1 MAGATFAMNPF
12 GDEGSVLPL
21 TLTSIRGPAYVR
33 GVMIPGLLLGGPTVV
48 LVMGGAALV
57 GPFDLPITVGLVGVS
72 LLTTVVAVTTAPAV
86 GMWFPRFSAISI
98 GQSREVIPPRLLTTA
113 LHFLGVTGPGTLLV
127 LTVLNPELARVLV
140 AGIAGFLPAAL
151 LQLITGENGRGLA
164 DISTWFQSI
173 GTAVQSVGAES
184 FRLVIGGVL
193 VVGAVAIAWL
203 SYRLAVRR
211 FDRYSPP
218 M

>member
-1 MAGATFAMNPF
+1 MNPF

-21 TLTSIRGPAYVR
+21 TLVSISGPAYVR
-33 GVMIPGLLLGGPTVV
+33 GVMLPGLLLGFPIVV
-48 LVMGGAALV
+48 LVTGGAALV
-57 GPFDLPITVGLVGVS
+57 GPFELLAAVGLITVS

-113 LHFLGVTGPGTLLV
+113 LHFLGVTVPGALFVLL
-127 LTVLNPELARVLV
+127 LLDTELVRALI

-151 LQLITGENGRGLA
+151 LQLVASEDGGVLSDG
-164 DISTWFQSI
+164 STWFQGI
-173 GTAVQSVGAES
+173 GTAVQSVSIES
-184 FRLVIGGVL
+184 FRLVTGGLL
-193 VVGAVAIAWL
+193 VVGAVVVAVL

-218 M
+218 L